1 MTKKRLISRDELL
14 KHKVGVRFDEKTFN
28 KLKAQVQQSN
38 ASTVGELVR
47 KIVTG
52 EKVTFFVKDIS
63 MEEPTAEL
71 IRIRKEINAI
81 GRNINQLTEAH
92 HTSNTSDEKITHML
106 EVDKLYRQVADKV
119 SEVWKLV
126 SEMSLRWSAK

>member
-1 MTKKRLISRDELL
+1 MTKKRLINRDELL

-28 KLKAQVQQSN
+28 KLKSQVQQSN

-52 EKVTFFVKDIS
+52 EKVTFFVKDTS

-92 HTSNTSDEKITHML
+92 HTSKVTDEKIMHLL
-106 EVDKLYRQVADKV
+106 EVDKLYRHAAEKV
-119 SEVWKLV
+119 SEIWKLI
-126 SEMSLRWSAK
+126 SEMSLKWSAK